1 MPNNQNFKKIE
12 EIVKNFFEKME
23 EEIEIEKTDFKENV
37 LSLALKSEN
46 PQILIGEKGKT
57 LFSLQHI
64 LKKLLMEEIKEAFY
78 LDLDIDG
85 YKEKKIDYLKGLA
98 RNLADEAVL
107 TKKEKELFPMTPFER
122 RIIHLEV
129 AERDDVESFSIG
141 QEPERKVV
149 IKPKS

>member
-122 RIIHLEV
+122 RIIHLEI

>member
-1 MPNNQNFKKIE
+1 MSNNQNLKKIE

-23 EEIEIEKTDFKENV
+23 EEVEIEKTDFKENI
-37 LSLALKSEN
+37 LSLTLKSEN

-64 LKKLLMEEIKEAFY
+64 LKKLLMKEIKDAFY

-98 RNLADEAVL
+98 RNLADEAAL

-122 RIIHLEV
+122 RIIHLEI